1 VEYFKMKQKLSFALI
16 ALLVLSIH
24 LTVFAQEAT
33 PEPATPTPEPTATFV
48 PSTEGALTIW
58 SDAGRLPALEAI
70 GAAFTEQYS
79 IPVRIQTM
87 AFGDVRNNLQ
97 LGGPVGEGPDII
109 IGAHDWIGQLYTNG
123 LISPLEVDEALLE
136 NFDPVAIRAFT
147 YDGQLVG
154 LPYSLEGVGL
164 YYNTDVIPEVPATWA
179 DTIAL
184 AEQLVADGTVE
195 RGIAIPNGSGDPY
208 HHYPLFT
215 GFGGYV
221 FGVDAEGN
229 YNPEDVGLDTT
240 GGVDAMKEL
249 DRLVKADVLNAAV
262 DYGAAESLFH
272 EGKLAMWITGPWA
285 LNGIRESGV
294 NYAVSAIPDMVETPR
309 PFVGSQ
315 GFMVNAFSVNS
326 LLAQAFLTEFL
337 ATDEGMGLLY
347 DAVPFIPAWK
357 PLADSIEDADLSAF
371 SGAIASGDPLP
382 AIPEMNA
389 VWTAWGNAI
398 SLVYQQQ
405 ADPETA
411 IKDAAVAIR
420 DEIARASEE

>member
-1 VEYFKMKQKLSFALI
+1 MKKSLSLTLI

-33 PEPATPTPEPTATFV
+33 PEPATATPAPTATFV
-48 PSTEGALTIW
+48 PSTEGTLTIW
-58 SDAGRLPALEAI
+58 SDAGRLPALEAL
-70 GAAFTEQYS
+70 GKAFTEQYS
-79 IPVRIQTM
+79 VPVRIQTM
-87 AFGDVRNNLQ
+87 GFGDVRNNLQ

-123 LISPLEVDEALLE
+123 LIAPLELDDSLLA
-136 NFDPVAIRAFT
+136 NFNPVAIRAFT
-147 YDGQLVG
+147 YDGKVVG

-179 DTIAL
+179 ETIEL
-184 AEQLVADGTVE
+184 AQKLVADGTVE
-195 RGIAIPNGSGDPY
+195 RGLAIPNGGGDPY

-221 FGVDAEGN
+221 FGLDDAGN
-229 YNPEDVGLDTT
+229 YNPKDVGLDSA
-240 GGVDAMKEL
+240 GGIAAMKEL

-262 DYGAAESLFH
+262 DYGVAESLFH

-285 LNGIRESGV
+285 LNGMRESGV
-294 NYAVSAIPDMVETPR
+294 HYAVSAIPTMQETPR

-315 GFMVNAFSVNS
+315 GFMVNAFSKNS
-326 LLAQAFLTEFL
+326 LLAQSFLTEFL
-337 ATDEGMGLLY
+337 ATDNGMQLLY
-347 DAVPFIPAWK
+347 DAVPFIPAWT
-357 PLADSIEDADLSAF
+357 PLAKTIDDKDLAAF
-371 SGAIASGDPLP
+371 SKAIANGDPLP

-398 SLVYQQQ
+398 SLVYQGQS
-405 ADPETA
+405 DPETA
-411 IKDAAVAIR
+411 IKDAAAAIR
-420 DEIARASEE
+420 DEIARAGTG

>member
-1 VEYFKMKQKLSFALI
+1 M
-16 ALLVLSIH
+16 
-24 LTVFAQEAT
+24 
-33 PEPATPTPEPTATFV
+33 
-48 PSTEGALTIW
+48 G
-58 SDAGRLPALEAI
+58 
-70 GAAFTEQYS
+70 
-79 IPVRIQTM
+79 
-87 AFGDVRNNLQ
+87 FGDVRNNLQ

-123 LISPLEVDEALLE
+123 LIAPLELDETLLA
-136 NFDPVAIRAFT
+136 NFNPVAIRAFT
-147 YDGQLVG
+147 YDGKLVG

-179 DTIAL
+179 ETIEL
-184 AEQLVADGTVE
+184 AQKLVADGTVE
-195 RGIAIPNGSGDPY
+195 RGIAIPNGGGDPY

-221 FGVDAEGN
+221 FGLDDAGN
-229 YNPEDVGLDTT
+229 YNPKDVGLDSP
-240 GGVDAMKEL
+240 GGIAAMKEL

-285 LNGIRESGV
+285 LNGMRESGV
-294 NYAVSAIPDMVETPR
+294 HYAVAPIPTMQETPR

-315 GFMVNAFSVNS
+315 GFMVNAFSINS

-337 ATDEGMGLLY
+337 ATDNGMKLLY
-347 DAVPFIPAWK
+347 DAVPFIPAWT
-357 PLADSIEDADLSAF
+357 PLATTIDDKDLAAF
-371 SGAIASGDPLP
+371 STAIADGDPLP

-398 SLVYQQQ
+398 SLVYQGQ

-411 IKDAAVAIR
+411 IKDAAAAIR
-420 DEIARASEE
+420 DEIARAGTS